1 MNDLEFDDV
10 LNTVL
15 KGIISGFLIAYLIM
29 LGLRPS
35 AEYPDNILEI
45 IDNPW
50 IFIVLI
56 LVNFYAIQWD
66 MTIGLLLLLSIIAL
80 LLDVIIFTEGE
91 VFNNVINIE
100 NFKEEKKDEESSDDS
115 DSSDDEEDNKDS
127 KDSKDSKDGKDNKD
141 SKDSKDNKDNKDS
154 KDNKKKPKETT
165 KKQEKANCN
174 EDEMIEKIVGKVLKS
189 IKDNLDDALN

>member
-1 MNDLEFDDV
+1 MDNLEFDDV

-50 IFIVLI
+50 IFIVFI
-56 LVNFYAIQWD
+56 LVNFYAIQLD
-66 MTIGLLLLLSIIAL
+66 ITIGLLLLLSIIAL

-91 VFNNVINIE
+91 VFNNDINIE
-100 NFKEEKKDEESSDDS
+100 NFKEEKKDEDSSDDS
-115 DSSDDEEDNKDS
+115 DSSDDEEDSN
-127 KDSKDSKDGKDNKD
+127 DNKD
-141 SKDSKDNKDNKDS
+141 S
-154 KDNKKKPKETT
+154 KKKPKETSK
-165 KKQEKANCN
+165 KKQDKINSD
-174 EDEMIEKIVGKVLKS
+174 EDKLINKIVDKVLKS
-189 IKDNLDDALN
+189 IKNNLDNVLN

>member
-1 MNDLEFDDV
+1 MDNLEFDDV

-91 VFNNVINIE
+91 VFNNDINIE
-100 NFKEEKKDEESSDDS
+100 NFKEEKKDEDSSDDS
-115 DSSDDEEDNKDS
+115 DSSDDEEDSN
-127 KDSKDSKDGKDNKD
+127 DNKD
-141 SKDSKDNKDNKDS
+141 S
-154 KDNKKKPKETT
+154 KKKPKETSK
-165 KKQEKANCN
+165 KKQDKINSD
-174 EDEMIEKIVGKVLKS
+174 EDKLINKIVDKVLKS
-189 IKDNLDDALN
+189 IKNNLDNVLN

>member
-50 IFIVLI
+50 IFIILI

-91 VFNNVINIE
+91 VFNNDINVE
-100 NFKEEKKDEESSDDS
+100 NFKEEKKDIMFEVH
-115 DSSDDEEDNKDS
+115 
-127 KDSKDSKDGKDNKD
+127 
-141 SKDSKDNKDNKDS
+141 
-154 KDNKKKPKETT
+154 T
-165 KKQEKANCN
+165 Q
-174 EDEMIEKIVGKVLKS
+174 V
-189 IKDNLDDALN
+189 

>member
-10 LNTVL
+10 LDTVL

-91 VFNNVINIE
+91 VFNNDINIE
-100 NFKEEKKDEESSDDS
+100 NFKEEKKYEDFSDDS
-115 DSSDDEEDNKDS
+115 DSSDDEEDS
-127 KDSKDSKDGKDNKD
+127 KDS
-141 SKDSKDNKDNKDS
+141 
-154 KDNKKKPKETT
+154 KKKPKETSK
-165 KKQEKANCN
+165 KKQDKINSD
-174 EDEMIEKIVGKVLKS
+174 EDKMIEKIVNKVLKS
-189 IKDNLDDALN
+189 IKNNLDNVLN

>member
-10 LNTVL
+10 LNNVL

-50 IFIVLI
+50 IFIILI
-56 LVNFYAIQWD
+56 LVNFYAIQWN

-91 VFNNVINIE
+91 VFNNDINIE
-100 NFKEEKKDEESSDDS
+100 NFKEKKDEESSDDS
-115 DSSDDEEDNKDS
+115 DSSDDEEDGKDS
-127 KDSKDSKDGKDNKD
+127 KDSKDSK
-141 SKDSKDNKDNKDS
+141 
-154 KDNKKKPKETT
+154 KKANEST
-165 KKQEKANCN
+165 KKQEKSNHN

-189 IKDNLDDALN
+189 IKDNLNDVLN

>member
-1 MNDLEFDDV
+1 MNELEFDDV

-15 KGIISGFLIAYLIM
+15 KGIVSGFLIAYLIM

-50 IFIVLI
+50 IFIILI

-66 MTIGLLLLLSIIAL
+66 TTIGLLLLLSIIAL

-91 VFNNVINIE
+91 VFNNDINVE
-100 NFKEEKKDEESSDDS
+100 SFKNEKSKDEDESSDDS
-115 DSSDDEEDNKDS
+115 DSSDDEDVS
-127 KDSKDSKDGKDNKD
+127 KDSKE
-141 SKDSKDNKDNKDS
+141 
-154 KDNKKKPKETT
+154 KKKQVVK
-165 KKQEKANCN
+165 KKQQKKSNRD
-174 EDEMIEKIVGKVLKS
+174 EDKLIEKIVSKVLKS
-189 IKDNLDDALN
+189 IKNNLDDVLN

>member
-91 VFNNVINIE
+91 VFNNDINIE
-100 NFKEEKKDEESSDDS
+100 NFKEEKKYEETSDDS
-115 DSSDDEEDNKDS
+115 DSSDDEEDSKENKDS
-127 KDSKDSKDGKDNKD
+127 
-141 SKDSKDNKDNKDS
+141 
-154 KDNKKKPKETT
+154 KKKPKETSK
-165 KKQEKANCN
+165 KKQDKINSD
-174 EDEMIEKIVGKVLKS
+174 EDKMINKIVDKVLKS
-189 IKDNLDDALN
+189 IKNNLDDALN

>member
-66 MTIGLLLLLSIIAL
+66 MTIGLLLLSIIAL

-91 VFNNVINIE
+91 VFNNDINIE
-100 NFKEEKKDEESSDDS
+100 NFKEEKKYEDFSDDS
-115 DSSDDEEDNKDS
+115 DSSDDEEDS
-127 KDSKDSKDGKDNKD
+127 KDS
-141 SKDSKDNKDNKDS
+141 
-154 KDNKKKPKETT
+154 KKKPKETSK
-165 KKQEKANCN
+165 KKQDKINSD
-174 EDEMIEKIVGKVLKS
+174 EDKMIEKIVNKVLKS
-189 IKDNLDDALN
+189 IKNNLDNVLN

>member
-1 MNDLEFDDV
+1 MNDLEIDDF
-10 LNTVL
+10 LNIVL
-15 KGIISGFLIAYLIM
+15 KGIISGFLIAYLII

-91 VFNNVINIE
+91 VFNNDINIE
-100 NFKEEKKDEESSDDS
+100 NFKNDSESDSDSDSDS
-115 DSSDDEEDNKDS
+115 DSSDDEETKETKETKENNSKDKKQKPNNAKKKLEKSNKDE
-127 KDSKDSKDGKDNKD
+127 NKL
-141 SKDSKDNKDNKDS
+141 
-154 KDNKKKPKETT
+154 
-165 KKQEKANCN
+165 
-174 EDEMIEKIVGKVLKS
+174 IEKIVSKVLKS
-189 IKDNLDDALN
+189 IKNNLDEVLN

>member
-91 VFNNVINIE
+91 VFNNDINIE
-100 NFKEEKKDEESSDDS
+100 NFKEEKKDEESSDDP
-115 DSSDDEEDNKDS
+115 DSSDDEEYSKDS
-127 KDSKDSKDGKDNKD
+127 KDSKDSKNSKD
-141 SKDSKDNKDNKDS
+141 SKDSKKKANES
-154 KDNKKKPKETT
+154 TKKK
-165 KKQEKANCN
+165 EKSNQN
-174 EDEMIEKIVGKVLKS
+174 EDKMIEKIVGKVLKS

>member
-1 MNDLEFDDV
+1 
-10 LNTVL
+10 
-15 KGIISGFLIAYLIM
+15 M

-91 VFNNVINIE
+91 VFNNDINIE
-100 NFKEEKKDEESSDDS
+100 NFKEKKDEESSDDS
-115 DSSDDEEDNKDS
+115 DSSDDEEDGKDS
-127 KDSKDSKDGKDNKD
+127 KDSKDSK
-141 SKDSKDNKDNKDS
+141 
-154 KDNKKKPKETT
+154 KKANEST
-165 KKQEKANCN
+165 KKQEKSNHN

-189 IKDNLDDALN
+189 IKDNLNDVLN

>member
-91 VFNNVINIE
+91 VFNNDINIE
-100 NFKEEKKDEESSDDS
+100 NFKEEKKDEDSSDDS
-115 DSSDDEEDNKDS
+115 DSSDDEEDSKENKDS
-127 KDSKDSKDGKDNKD
+127 
-141 SKDSKDNKDNKDS
+141 
-154 KDNKKKPKETT
+154 KKKPKETSK
-165 KKQEKANCN
+165 KKQDKINSD
-174 EDEMIEKIVGKVLKS
+174 EDKLINKIVDKVLKS
-189 IKDNLDDALN
+189 IKNNLDNVLN

>member
-1 MNDLEFDDV
+1 MNDLEIDDF
-10 LNTVL
+10 LNIVL
-15 KGIISGFLIAYLIM
+15 KGIISGFLIAYLII

-91 VFNNVINIE
+91 VFNNDINIE
-100 NFKEEKKDEESSDDS
+100 NFKNDSESDSDSDSES
-115 DSSDDEEDNKDS
+115 DSSDDEETKETKETKENNSKDKKQKPNNAKKKLEKSNKDE
-127 KDSKDSKDGKDNKD
+127 NKL
-141 SKDSKDNKDNKDS
+141 
-154 KDNKKKPKETT
+154 
-165 KKQEKANCN
+165 
-174 EDEMIEKIVGKVLKS
+174 IEKIVSKVLKS
-189 IKDNLDDALN
+189 IKNNLDEVLN

>member
-10 LNTVL
+10 LNNVL

-56 LVNFYAIQWD
+56 LVNFYAIQWN

-91 VFNNVINIE
+91 VFNNDINIE
-100 NFKEEKKDEESSDDS
+100 NFKEKKDEESSDDS
-115 DSSDDEEDNKDS
+115 DSSDDEEDG
-127 KDSKDSKDGKDNKD
+127 KDSKDSKDGK
-141 SKDSKDNKDNKDS
+141 
-154 KDNKKKPKETT
+154 KKANEST
-165 KKQEKANCN
+165 KKQEKSNHN

-189 IKDNLDDALN
+189 IKDNLNDVLN

>member
-91 VFNNVINIE
+91 VFNNDINIE
-100 NFKEEKKDEESSDDS
+100 NFKEEKKDEDSSDDS
-115 DSSDDEEDNKDS
+115 DSSDDEEDS
-127 KDSKDSKDGKDNKD
+127 KDSKDSK
-141 SKDSKDNKDNKDS
+141 
-154 KDNKKKPKETT
+154 KKPKETSK
-165 KKQEKANCN
+165 KKQDKINSD
-174 EDEMIEKIVGKVLKS
+174 EDKMINKIVDKVLKS
-189 IKDNLDDALN
+189 IKNNLDNVLN

>member
-1 MNDLEFDDV
+1 MDNLEFDDV

-35 AEYPDNILEI
+35 TEYPDNILEI

-56 LVNFYAIQWD
+56 LINFYVIQWD

-80 LLDVIIFTEGE
+80 LLDIIIFTEGE
-91 VFNNVINIE
+91 VFNNDINVE
-100 NFKEEKKDEESSDDS
+100 NFKEKEESDDS
-115 DSSDDEEDNKDS
+115 DCSDDEEDSNKDSNKDS
-127 KDSKDSKDGKDNKD
+127 KKDSKKD
-141 SKDSKDNKDNKDS
+141 SNDR
-154 KDNKKKPKETT
+154 KKKQKKKE
-165 KKQEKANCN
+165 EKLNGN
-174 EDEMIEKIVGKVLKS
+174 EDEIIEKLAIKVLKS
-189 IKDNLDDALN
+189 IKDNIDDVLN

>member
-91 VFNNVINIE
+91 VFNNDINIE
-100 NFKEEKKDEESSDDS
+100 NFKEEKKYEDFFDDS
-115 DSSDDEEDNKDS
+115 DSSDDEEDS
-127 KDSKDSKDGKDNKD
+127 KDS
-141 SKDSKDNKDNKDS
+141 
-154 KDNKKKPKETT
+154 KKKPKETSK
-165 KKQEKANCN
+165 KKQDKINSD
-174 EDEMIEKIVGKVLKS
+174 EDKMIEKIVNKVLKS
-189 IKDNLDDALN
+189 IKNNLDNVLN

>member
-91 VFNNVINIE
+91 VFNNDINIE
-100 NFKEEKKDEESSDDS
+100 NFKEEKKR
-115 DSSDDEEDNKDS
+115 
-127 KDSKDSKDGKDNKD
+127 
-141 SKDSKDNKDNKDS
+141 
-154 KDNKKKPKETT
+154 
-165 KKQEKANCN
+165 
-174 EDEMIEKIVGKVLKS
+174 
-189 IKDNLDDALN
+189 

>member
-1 MNDLEFDDV
+1 MDNLEFDDV

-56 LVNFYAIQWD
+56 LINFYVIQWD

-80 LLDVIIFTEGE
+80 LLDIIIFTEGE
-91 VFNNVINIE
+91 VFNNDINVE
-100 NFKEEKKDEESSDDS
+100 NFKEEKNIEDSSDDS
-115 DSSDDEEDNKDS
+115 DSSDDEEDSNKDS
-127 KDSKDSKDGKDNKD
+127 KKKQ
-141 SKDSKDNKDNKDS
+141 
-154 KDNKKKPKETT
+154 KKKQ
-165 KKQEKANCN
+165 KKSNDN
-174 EDEMIEKIVGKVLKS
+174 EDKIIEKIAIKVLKS
-189 IKDNLDDALN
+189 IKDNIDDVLN